1 MVYQLNHTEYKI
13 YQKIMRAVAKGELP
27 KLTKV
32 AEENYVSTTYIV
44 KFAKKLGYSGFS
56 EMIYVNKYKQRLG
69 KTASHSEIALFD
81 QGEVHK
87 LADLIKQFSDK
98 IIFVFGIGYS
108 AIIADYL
115 QKKLSKLGLFVNS
128 SSPIDMTIPYQE
140 YLVIFI
146 SKSGETE
153 DVLEIAKKIKSNV
166 SVSLLLTAA
175 ADSSIGRHVSH
186 TQMIETEREPNM
198 PDLFD
203 SKCLAL
209 FEYIL
214 LELNK

>member
-1 MVYQLNHTEYKI
+1 M
-13 YQKIMRAVAKGELP
+13 A
-27 KLTKV
+27 
-32 AEENYVSTTYIV
+32 
-44 KFAKKLGYSGFS
+44 
-56 EMIYVNKYKQRLG
+56 
-69 KTASHSEIALFD
+69 AL
-81 QGEVHK
+81 
-87 LADLIKQFSDK
+87 ISQFSDK

-146 SKSGETE
+146 SKSGETD
-153 DVLEIAKKIKSNV
+153 DVLEIAKKIKSTV
-166 SVSLLLTAA
+166 SASILLTAA
-175 ADSSIGRHVSH
+175 SDSTIGRHVTH
-186 TQMIETEREPNM
+186 TQVVETEREPNA

-214 LELNK
+214 LELNQ

>member
-1 MVYQLNHTEYKI
+1 MVYQLNHTEHKI
-13 YQKIMRAVAKGELP
+13 YQKIIRAIEQGELP

-32 AEENYVSTTYIV
+32 AEDNYVSTTYIV
-44 KFAKKLGYSGFS
+44 KLAKKLGYSGFS

-69 KTASHSEIALFD
+69 NTASNSEIALFD
-81 QGEVHK
+81 KEDVQRLSE
-87 LADLIKQFSDK
+87 LINQFSDK

-146 SKSGETE
+146 SKSGETD
-153 DVLEIAKKIKSNV
+153 DVLEVAKKIKSNV
-166 SVSLLLTAA
+166 SVSILLTAA
-175 ADSSIGRHVSH
+175 SGSSIGRHVTH
-186 TQMIETEREPNM
+186 TQIVETEREPNA

-214 LELNK
+214 LELGK

>member
-1 MVYQLNHTEYKI
+1 MVYQLNHTEHKI
-13 YQKIMRAVAKGELP
+13 YKKIMKAIEQGELP

-44 KFAKKLGYSGFS
+44 KLAKKIGYSGFS

-69 KTASHSEIALFD
+69 KTPNNAEIVMFD
-81 QGEVHK
+81 TEEVQK
-87 LADLIKQFSDK
+87 LAALIKQFSDK

-108 AIIADYL
+108 AIVADYL

-128 SSPIDMTIPYQE
+128 GSPIDMTIPYQE

-153 DVLEIAKKIKSNV
+153 DVLEIAKKVKSNV
-166 SVSLLLTAA
+166 SVSVLLTAA
-175 ADSSIGRHVSH
+175 KKSTIGTHVTY
-186 TQMIETEREPNM
+186 TQVISAEREPNA

-209 FEYIL
+209 FEYVL
-214 LELNK
+214 LELDK